1 MKNICANCHFLAKEY
16 REQNTGRALSF
27 SVSSDERNKAKHGE
41 NEFIGDMY
49 SLKCQ
54 MGVWDE
60 GVSPGKE
67 DNPSMLLDAAIELQK
82 RQQENYQIKRSN
94 MYTRIGLWIASGALV
109 INAIIGIIRLSKCT

>member
-1 MKNICANCHFLAKEY
+1 
-16 REQNTGRALSF
+16 
-27 SVSSDERNKAKHGE
+27 
-41 NEFIGDMY
+41 MY

-67 DNPSMLLDAAIELQK
+67 DRIERLTNVDRKDQCFFFPYNPSMLFDAAIELQK
-82 RQQENYQIKRSN
+82 RQQANHQIKRSN